1 MMAAEDPWAGHSGH
15 PRQFRTLALAA
26 IPEFPRPRSDSHG
39 VSMSGISA
47 RLAGSLAVTLIVAA
61 GCGAKAPRPEPAET
75 FTWVR
80 QPITFSP
87 PSGRWERQGENGNGT
102 LGVYFV
108 LRGGGGQCI
117 SVGAYR
123 QLAERD
129 RREALAKLISRR
141 DSLSRREFLDELSLA
156 RARTEDPISDRE
168 AETARTIND
177 DLSRAMTAYLE
188 GSPGFVAASLDGA
201 LAAAAAYEPTL
212 EELLPTIR
220 LVPARMQEPDRW
232 RIAYERDTTL
242 AGLPAFASDD
252 TLITPERPL
261 LYRQVFWVVNGC
273 AFHTTYQGAPENLKA
288 WYRVIDTIRF
298 PEDGHVAVR

>member
-1 MMAAEDPWAGHSGH
+1 MTGTSSGLA
-15 PRQFRTLALAA
+15 TGLAL
-26 IPEFPRPRSDSHG
+26 
-39 VSMSGISA
+39 
-47 RLAGSLAVTLIVAA
+47 LLIAAA
-61 GCGAKAPRPEPAET
+61 GCGERRQATLPPEA
-75 FTWVR
+75 FNWVR
-80 QPITFSP
+80 QPISFSP
-87 PSGRWERQGENGNGT
+87 PSGPWERQGENGNGT

-129 RREALAKLISRR
+129 RREALARLISRR
-141 DSLSRREFLDELSLA
+141 DSLSQREFLDEISLA

-168 AETARTIND
+168 SETARTIND
-177 DLSRAMTAYLE
+177 DLSRATTAYLE

-212 EELLPTIR
+212 EELLPTLR

-232 RIAYERDTTL
+232 RIAYERDTTIV
-242 AGLPAFASDD
+242 GLPAFASDD
-252 TLITPERPL
+252 TLFTPERPL

-273 AFHTTYQGAPENLKA
+273 AFHTTYQGTPENLKT
-288 WYRVIDTIRF
+288 WYRLIDTIRF
-298 PEDGHVAVR
+298 PEGGHVAVR